1 MTREISEYGI
11 NKQII
16 NQSLNTAYKVLELIK
31 TYVNLSEKVRSEII
45 SGIMEKE
52 LSRLLTEKL
61 GFPVKSAT
69 SDMEPDLLFT
79 GFKTENTVEIKVAY
93 MPDGRGTWRGGSFS
107 KRDAPHL
114 LIARN
119 SDLSKVYITILHMS
133 PEDWKSPANAGS
145 EEQTYYA
152 HTISKKELLLRDDK
166 VEFYGSV
173 ERRLKKDGTPSH
185 MIDMVLEKLALT
197 NS

>member
-1 MTREISEYGI
+1 MPRSITEYGI
-11 NKQII
+11 DRKMI
-16 NQSLNTAYKVLELIK
+16 NHSLNTAFEFLEQIK
-31 TYVNLSEKVRSEII
+31 KYVNLSEKVRSEII

-52 LSRLLTEKL
+52 LSRLLTEQL
-61 GFPVKSAT
+61 GFPVKSAA

-119 SDLSKVYITILHMS
+119 SDLSKVYITILRMS
-133 PEDWKSPANAGS
+133 PEDWKSPANAGRK
-145 EEQTYYA
+145 EQTYYA
-152 HTISKKELLLRDDK
+152 HTISKKELLLREDK

-185 MIDMVLEKLALT
+185 IIDMVLEKLNVK

>member
-61 GFPVKSAT
+61 GFPVKSAA

-93 MPDGRGTWRGGSFS
+93 MPDGRGTWRQF
-107 KRDAPHL
+107 
-114 LIARN
+114 
-119 SDLSKVYITILHMS
+119 
-133 PEDWKSPANAGS
+133 
-145 EEQTYYA
+145 
-152 HTISKKELLLRDDK
+152 
-166 VEFYGSV
+166 F
-173 ERRLKKDGTPSH
+173 
-185 MIDMVLEKLALT
+185 
-197 NS
+197 